1 MSQETVSK
9 PRSRSPVQTRRFR
22 VGALIVLALA
32 VGLVLWLVLRDTGG
46 STTSSNTTAVSVGQ
60 IKNLAASVGH
70 PVFWV
75 GPRDGYTYELTRQSN
90 GTIIIRYLPQGAKV
104 GDNKPHVSVA
114 TYPFP
119 GAFPA
124 VENAAKQS
132 GSASFKIPGNGRA
145 VFARRYPQ
153 SIHVAYPGSSY
164 QVEVYDPTRGSAA
177 AMLKSGQLTALGSRT
192 GGSGGPAAKPIS
204 ASLRDLRSLARSL
217 GHPIYWVGPRR
228 GSTYELLRTSSGKVI
243 LRYLPQGVK
252 VGTQKPYLS
261 VATYPFPG
269 AFKAIKALAK
279 QRTQVAIRLRGGGLG
294 VFDRT
299 YPKSIHLAY
308 PGSEYQ
314 IEVFDPSPAR
324 VRNLVSSGRVIAI
337 G

>member
-1 MSQETVSK
+1 MTQTVAKPPSK
-9 PRSRSPVQTRRFR
+9 SPVQTRRFR
-22 VGALIVLALA
+22 MGALIVLALA
-32 VGLVLWLVLRDTGG
+32 VGLILWLVLRDTGG

-60 IKNLAASVGH
+60 IKKLAASVGH
-70 PVFWV
+70 AVFWV

-90 GTIIIRYLPQGAKV
+90 GTIIIRYLPQAAKV
-104 GDNKPHVSVA
+104 GDKKPHLTVA

-124 VENAAKQS
+124 IENAAKRS
-132 GSASFKIPGNGRA
+132 GSASFRISDNGLA
-145 VFARRYPQ
+145 VFAKRYPQ
-153 SIHVAYPGSSY
+153 SVHVAYPGSSY
-164 QVEVYDPTRGSAA
+164 QVEVYDPKRGTAA
-177 AMLKSGQLTALGSRT
+177 AILKSGQLTAFGSLR
-192 GGSGGPAAKPIS
+192 GGSPAPAAKPIS
-204 ASLRDLRSLARSL
+204 ASVGDLRSLARSL

-228 GSTYELLRTSSGKVI
+228 GSTYELIRTSSGKII

-252 VGTQKPYLS
+252 VGTRKPYLS

-269 AFKAIKALAK
+269 AFGAIKALTK
-279 QRTQVAIRLRGGGLG
+279 QRTQVAIKLRGGGLA

-314 IEVFDPSPAR
+314 IEVFDPSSAR
-324 VRNLVSSGRVIAI
+324 VRNLVSSGQVIAI